1 MGCPAHPP
9 DGGVEFLCQMTQ
21 QVRQPGRAPGTDDE
35 PLPTACTTR
44 RRSRTG
50 LGVLAALVVVGI
62 ISLLGGW
69 DIILAERDESLASVS
84 PGEVAHADP
93 FDVTF
98 LRAFHATDL
107 EPMIRPKSGK
117 RLLLISLEV
126 VNTDK
131 VMASSTLL
139 TRALDPDLP
148 LATMN
153 DEPDGQADP
162 AELYRFQDAQRQGS
176 FQPGL
181 PQYLLAVWWQNEA
194 EPLPREVTVTL
205 SGYTYRESFLDRQKS
220 WFDREEKVSVTLP
233 VEDVKNR

>member
-1 MGCPAHPP
+1 
-9 DGGVEFLCQMTQ
+9 MTQ
-21 QVRQPGRAPGTDDE
+21 QVLQPGREPGTDDE

-69 DIILAERDESLASVS
+69 DIILAERDEDVASVS
-84 PGEVAHADP
+84 PGETTHADP

-107 EPMIRPKSGK
+107 DPVIRPKSGK

-126 VNTDK
+126 VNTGK
-131 VMASSTLL
+131 TMVSSALL

-181 PQYLLAVWWQNEA
+181 PQYLLAVWWQKETD
-194 EPLPREVTVTL
+194 PLPTEVTVTL
-205 SGYTYRESFLDRQKS
+205 SGYTYRESFLSSDKFWS
-220 WFDREEKVSVTLP
+220 DREAKISVTLP
-233 VEDVKNR
+233 VEELKKR

>member
-1 MGCPAHPP
+1 
-9 DGGVEFLCQMTQ
+9 MTQ
-21 QVRQPGRAPGTDDE
+21 QVLPPGQEPGTGNG
-35 PLPTACTTR
+35 PLPAVHTTK

-50 LGVLAALVVVGI
+50 LGFLVAVVIIGI

-69 DIILAERDESLASVS
+69 DIIVAKRDESLVSVS

-126 VNTDK
+126 TNTDK
-131 VMASSTLL
+131 TMVSSTVLA
-139 TRALDPDLP
+139 RALDPDLP
-148 LATMN
+148 LATKN
-153 DEPDGQADP
+153 D
-162 AELYRFQDAQRQGS
+162 ELYRVQDAQKQGS

-181 PQYLLAVWWQNEA
+181 PQRILAAWWQDETT
-194 EPLPREVTVTL
+194 PLPAEVTVTL
-205 SGYTYRESFLDRQKS
+205 SRHTHHESSIMEGLMS
-220 WFDREEKVSVTLP
+220 WSDPEEKVAVTLP
-233 VEDVKNR
+233 VEELKKR

>member
-1 MGCPAHPP
+1 M
-9 DGGVEFLCQMTQ
+9 MTQ
-21 QVRQPGRAPGTDDE
+21 QVLQPGREPGTDDE

-69 DIILAERDESLASVS
+69 DIILAERDEDVASVS
-84 PGEVAHADP
+84 PGETTHADP

-107 EPMIRPKSGK
+107 DPVIRPKSGK

-126 VNTDK
+126 VNTGK
-131 VMASSTLL
+131 TMVSSALL

-181 PQYLLAVWWQNEA
+181 PQYLLAVWWQKETD
-194 EPLPREVTVTL
+194 PLPTEVTVTL
-205 SGYTYRESFLDRQKS
+205 SGYTYRESFLSSDKFWS
-220 WFDREEKVSVTLP
+220 DREAKISVTLP
-233 VEDVKNR
+233 VEELKKR

>member
-1 MGCPAHPP
+1 M
-9 DGGVEFLCQMTQ
+9 MTQ
-21 QVRQPGRAPGTDDE
+21 QVLPPGQEPGTGNE
-35 PLPTACTTR
+35 PLPAVHTTK

-50 LGVLAALVVVGI
+50 LGFLVAVVIIGI

-69 DIILAERDESLASVS
+69 DIIVAKRDESLVSVS

-131 VMASSTLL
+131 TMVSSTVLA
-139 TRALDPDLP
+139 RALDPDLP
-148 LATMN
+148 LATKN
-153 DEPDGQADP
+153 DEPDGQAEP
-162 AELYRFQDAQRQGS
+162 AELYRVQDAQKQGS

-181 PQYLLAVWWQNEA
+181 PQRILAAWWQDETP
-194 EPLPREVTVTL
+194 PLPAEVTVTL
-205 SGYTYRESFLDRQKS
+205 SRHTHHESSIMEGLMS
-220 WFDREEKVSVTLP
+220 WSDPEEKVAVTLP
-233 VEDVKNR
+233 VEDLKKR

>member
-1 MGCPAHPP
+1 M
-9 DGGVEFLCQMTQ
+9 MTQ
-21 QVRQPGRAPGTDDE
+21 QVLQPGREPGTDDE
-35 PLPTACTTR
+35 PLPTECTTR

-107 EPMIRPKSGK
+107 DPVIRPKSGK

-126 VNTDK
+126 VNTGK
-131 VMASSTLL
+131 TMVSSALL

-148 LATMN
+148 LATAN

-176 FQPGL
+176 FQPGF
-181 PQYLLAVWWQNEA
+181 PQYLLAVWWQKETD
-194 EPLPREVTVTL
+194 PLPTEVTVTL
-205 SGYTYRESFLDRQKS
+205 SGYTYRESFLSSDKFWS
-220 WFDREEKVSVTLP
+220 DREAKISVTLP
-233 VEDVKNR
+233 VEELKKR

>member
-1 MGCPAHPP
+1 M
-9 DGGVEFLCQMTQ
+9 MTQ
-21 QVRQPGRAPGTDDE
+21 QVLQPGREPGTDDE

-148 LATMN
+148 LATMTARPIRPSSTGFRTPN
-153 DEPDGQADP
+153 ARGVSSP
-162 AELYRFQDAQRQGS
+162 AFPS
-176 FQPGL
+176 ISSP
-181 PQYLLAVWWQNEA
+181 
-194 EPLPREVTVTL
+194 
-205 SGYTYRESFLDRQKS
+205 SGGRTRRNPCRGRSR
-220 WFDREEKVSVTLP
+220 
-233 VEDVKNR
+233 

>member
-1 MGCPAHPP
+1 M
-9 DGGVEFLCQMTQ
+9 MTQ
-21 QVRQPGRAPGTDDE
+21 QVLQPGREPGTGNE
-35 PLPTACTTR
+35 PLPAVHTIK
-44 RRSRTG
+44 RRSRKG
-50 LGVLAALVVVGI
+50 LGFLVAVVIIGI
-62 ISLLGGW
+62 ISLLCGW
-69 DIILAERDESLASVS
+69 DIIVAERDESLASVS

-126 VNTDK
+126 VNTGK
-131 VMASSTLL
+131 TMVSSALL

-205 SGYTYRESFLDRQKS
+205 SGYTYRESFLSSDKF
-220 WFDREEKVSVTLP
+220 WYDREAKISVTLP
-233 VEDVKNR
+233 MEELKKR

>member
-1 MGCPAHPP
+1 M
-9 DGGVEFLCQMTQ
+9 MTQ
-21 QVRQPGRAPGTDDE
+21 QVLQPGREPGTDDE

-126 VNTDK
+126 VNTGK
-131 VMASSTLL
+131 TMVSSALL

-181 PQYLLAVWWQNEA
+181 PQYLLAVWWQKETD
-194 EPLPREVTVTL
+194 PLPTEVTVTL
-205 SGYTYRESFLDRQKS
+205 SGYTYRESFLSSDKFWS
-220 WFDREEKVSVTLP
+220 DREAKISVTLP
-233 VEDVKNR
+233 MEELKKR